1 MLIKDDHCILATSI
15 NPSRASINANSNKQG
30 AYVSKIIFKES
41 FEYVL
46 FVQHLEIIA
55 LTYFFFVSFKTLQVM
70 RLKAPITCL
79 FLTREN
85 SHLLVSLKDG
95 KLIVITGDRQQI

>member
-1 MLIKDDHCILATSI
+1 M
-15 NPSRASINANSNKQG
+15 
-30 AYVSKIIFKES
+30 
-41 FEYVL
+41 
-46 FVQHLEIIA
+46 IA
-55 LTYFFFVSFKTLQVM
+55 LTYSFFVSFKTLQVM

-79 FLTREN
+79 FLTRED